1 MSTKAK
7 TDHMQCIFA
16 VKEYDDGTPW
26 IMVEPRR
33 TPNNSLLK
41 NGFIGL
47 TLCPGIS
54 FEQAKEIARELNE
67 NFEGI
72 SHTQFLS

>member
-7 TDHMQCIFA
+7 TDYARCTFA
-16 VKEYDDGTPW
+16 VKEHADGTPW
-26 IMVEPRR
+26 IMVEPRS
-33 TPNNSLLK
+33 TSDIPLLK

-47 TLCPGIS
+47 TLRPGIS
-54 FEQAKEIARELNE
+54 FKKAEEIARELRE

-72 SHTQFLS
+72 SYTQFLS